1 MSAPGV
7 QRPRR
12 GRDDTAVDRRRRC
25 AMASTR
31 RDPLSVSAAKQ
42 RRSTDASRSASA
54 AAWAERDLANCDSR
68 PLASP
73 LAAQHVLGR
82 RGQSAAAGSLGP
94 STMLARHVAH
104 RAQKLSNGDVA
115 GARRFALKAQSIS
128 GGSGPQ
134 HVAAAHLL
142 KELDALERDG
152 GAVPRPSASPSA
164 AASTSSSAP
173 TASTS
178 KAKPK
183 ADAEPRAPR
192 AFTPL
197 QEKTVKR
204 IRACKPTAFYEILEL
219 ERTCDDAAIKKAFRK
234 VRRWDLDARSC
245 SRPRIYDA
253 AFWMLRVSR

>member
-54 AAWAERDLANCDSR
+54 AAWAERDQLANCDSR

-152 GAVPRPSASPSA
+152 GAVPRPSASPSP

-173 TASTS
+173 TPSTS

-234 VRRWDLDARSC
+234 VRRWDLKRSKLQQ
-245 SRPRIYDA
+245 S
-253 AFWMLRVSR
+253 SHG